1 MFDKISILWYIFTRR
16 ELLGMTR
23 EELVTAPKRN
33 ARTVSEGSKSYLAQ
47 PRVQEFNKEI
57 RKRVFNSTGVGRPY
71 AFSSLEVTEK
81 EVDDYFQLCSDKEVV
96 PTITT
101 LALWLGVNK
110 DTIYAHANNSSSPF
124 SDLFKN
130 VISYCHSLIQNGAID
145 GKINPVTYFFISK
158 NDYGMR
164 DDKNITVSAT
174 QGSNINTQETA
185 DALRKQI
192 EEETT
197 PNVTIVDEQ

>member
-1 MFDKISILWYIFTRR
+1 MLKRGV
-16 ELLGMTR
+16 GMTR
-23 EELVTAPKRN
+23 EELVTAPRRN

-57 RKRVFNSTGVGRPY
+57 RKRVFNSTGIGRPY
-71 AFSSLEVTEK
+71 AFQNLEVTEK
-81 EVDDYFQLCSDKEVV
+81 EIDDYFQLCSDKEVV

-110 DTIYAHANNSSSPF
+110 DTIYEHANNSSSPF

-130 VISYCHSLIQNGAID
+130 VISYCHSLMQNGAID

-164 DDKNITVSAT
+164 DDKNITVTAQ

-192 EEETT
+192 EEENI
-197 PNVTIVDEQ
+197 PNASVVSEH